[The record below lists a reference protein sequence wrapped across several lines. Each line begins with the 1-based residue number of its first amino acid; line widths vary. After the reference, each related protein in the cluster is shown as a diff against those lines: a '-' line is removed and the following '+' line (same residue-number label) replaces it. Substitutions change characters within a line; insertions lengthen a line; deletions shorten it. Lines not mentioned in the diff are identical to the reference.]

1 MPSHRSRF
9 PSRFPADLAEAFN
22 SMREW
27 TQEQLARWM
36 PQIAAPGH
44 ELTGTAEQ
52 AAIAG
57 LHDREAHRRWEAAA
71 ALGRNSQ
78 RGAQAISGLLETLS
92 DPEPFVRWQAAEAL
106 ARQEVGRIFP
116 VLSEAMRDG
125 DPLRRAAAAEALGKL
140 SGEAACIEL
149 RKALADPVAAVRVAA
164 AQALGACGDPTS
176 GPALLPLLYDPDPAV
191 VAAVAAALGRIGDA
205 STAVALAETLYDAD
219 QPLLVRRAVVAA
231 LARAPHPE
239 VQPALLDALNDPDAQ
254 VRGYAAQALGQ
265 VGNEAAWAALAA
277 LGNDESRLLQGT
289 VADVARRAM
298 TLLERRGRQA
308 PPAQQPSGA

>member
-9 PSRFPADLAEAFN
+9 PSRFPADLAEVFN
-22 SMREW
+22 SVREW
-27 TQEQLARWM
+27 TQAQLARWT
-36 PQIAAPGH
+36 PQIAVPGH
-44 ELTGTAEQ
+44 ERTATVEQ

-78 RGAQAISGLLETLS
+78 RNAQAIGGLLETLS

-106 ARQEVGRIFP
+106 ARQEIGRVFP
-116 VLSEAMRDG
+116 VLSEAVRDK

-149 RKALADPVAAVRVAA
+149 LNALADPVAAVRVAA

-176 GPALLPLLYDPDPAV
+176 GPALLPLLDDPDPAV
-191 VAAVAAALGRIGDA
+191 VAAVAAALGSIGDA
-205 STAVALAETLYDAD
+205 RTAVSLAQTLDKAD
-219 QPLLVRRAVVAA
+219 RPLLVRRAVVAA
-231 LARAPHPE
+231 LARVPHPE
-239 VQPALLDALNDPDAQ
+239 AQPTLLNALNDPDAQ

-265 VGNEAAWAALAA
+265 VGNEAAWTALEA
-277 LGNDESRLLQGT
+277 LEKDDSRLLQGT

-308 PPAQQPSGA
+308 PPTQQTEGA